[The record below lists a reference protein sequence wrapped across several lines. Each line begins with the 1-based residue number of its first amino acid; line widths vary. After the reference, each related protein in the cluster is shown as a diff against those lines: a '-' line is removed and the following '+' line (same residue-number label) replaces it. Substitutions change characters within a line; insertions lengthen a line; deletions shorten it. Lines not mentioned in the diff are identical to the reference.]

1 MRQRNAKHKKGPR
14 QLGEAAGAIA
24 AVLGG
29 KGAEDIAATVEAI

>member
-1 MRQRNAKHKKGPR
+1 MNGGSGKKEPR

-29 KGAEDIAATVEAI
+29 EGG